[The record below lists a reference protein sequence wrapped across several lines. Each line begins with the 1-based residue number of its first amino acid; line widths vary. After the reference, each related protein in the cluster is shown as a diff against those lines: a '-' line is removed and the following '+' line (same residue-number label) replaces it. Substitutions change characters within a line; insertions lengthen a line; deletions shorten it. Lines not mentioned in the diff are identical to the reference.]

1 MYPPPIDPNEQF
13 PPDSM
18 QDPLGPPPM
27 GPDPMGMMP
36 PEEPMPEDA
45 GPPPE
50 EDLEV
55 DPEDV
60 FGKEVLD
67 ALLRIK
73 DKLCIPEKT
82 VRESFVRRLK
92 KLECYW
98 NNLQYIYWDAI
109 ARDYRDYQDRTN
121 IAFEDPQ
128 ADTDVQA
135 IAKVINIY
143 KAHGQAWISAIA
155 AGIPYVRF
163 FPDDA
168 DNASDVETAKAYSKI
183 AELIQRHNQAE
194 ILFLRALYLLFN
206 TGTVFAYNERKT
218 SKDFGIIHEPIP
230 GEQTITNRSYFCP
243 ACGTPRGQETV
254 VDPNSPSPAP
264 PPPDEGAPIPDPN
277 APPPAD
283 SSQAPDPNQPCPR
296 CGLTLPPENQDQ
308 QETFPITVGYD
319 EKPKSREI
327 IGCYGPLHVEV
338 PHYVSRLEDT
348 PYLRFVTEEPLA
360 KIQETY
366 PEFAHLIK
374 PSYDSDAIERWARND
389 RRYNGEWQE
398 NICTVQRMWLR
409 PWAFNYWGD
418 TKDDIVKQLKQ
429 QFPKGLYM
437 VIINDDLI
445 VEVLEDVLDDHWTA
459 TNSPFSE
466 HIHAEPEG
474 QSIVP
479 LQDMTNELANI
490 TLETIEFGI
499 PETFADPSVLDF
511 ENYSKSEARPGMVN
525 QAKAPSGQNLSAG
538 FHDIKAAS
546 LSQEVEMFAN
556 RLDSTTQFVLGTFPT
571 IYGGS
576 LEGGSGTAREYEL
589 SRAQALQ
596 RLSGTWTV
604 LKSWWA
610 KVMAKSVKSFAEN
623 MQEDEKMV
631 KSIGDSFI
639 NVWIKKSQLQ
649 GKVGEIEPE
658 TSEAFPISWA
668 QKRDVLMQLIQLK
681 DPEVGAILQHPENM
695 SFIAELIGMEDLYI
709 PGDDDRNKQLY
720 EISILIQGQP
730 TVSGIDPMTGQ
741 EQYQSTVP
749 VDPEVDNHNTE
760 SEICLAWLKNDTGL
774 ATKEQ
779 NPAAWMNVRA
789 HYMEHQMV
797 IQQQMMQQYQ
807 QQMQMQSMGQQPQ
820 EGEMT
825 NPEQPQQQSA

>member
-13 PPDSM
+13 PPDPM

-27 GPDPMGMMP
+27 GPDPMAMAPPDDTMP
-36 PEEPMPEDA
+36 LDEAPV
-45 GPPPE
+45 E
-50 EDLEV
+50 EDLEK

-60 FGKEVLD
+60 YGKEVLD

-82 VRESFVRRLK
+82 VREHFVRRLK

-121 IAFEDPQ
+121 VAFEDPQ

-194 ILFLRALYLLFN
+194 ILFLRALYLLYN

-218 SKDFGIIHEPIP
+218 SKDFGIIKEPIQ
-230 GEQTITNRSYFCP
+230 GEQTVTNRTSFCP
-243 ACGTPRGQETV
+243 ACGAPMGQPET
-254 VDPNSPSPAP
+254 
-264 PPPDEGAPIPDPN
+264 IPGEN
-277 APPPAD
+277 PPPAQSMPQD
-283 SSQAPDPNQPCPR
+283 CPT
-296 CGLTLPPENQDQ
+296 CGLNVEPEAQDSP
-308 QETFPITVGYD
+308 ETFPTITGYSD
-319 EKPKSREI
+319 KPKSREI
-327 IGCYGPLHVEV
+327 LACFGPLHVEV
-338 PHYVSRLEDT
+338 PHYISKLDDT
-348 PYLRFVTEEPLA
+348 PYLRFVTEEPLG

-366 PEFAHLIK
+366 PEYAHLIK

-409 PWAFNYWGD
+409 PWAYNYYGNF
-418 TKDDIVKQLKQ
+418 DDEIVKQLKQ
-429 QFPKGLYM
+429 EYPEGLYM
-437 VIINDDLI
+437 VIINEDLI
-445 VEVLEDVLDDHWTA
+445 VEVLKDVLDDHWTA
-459 TNSPFSE
+459 TTSPFAE

-623 MQEDEKMV
+623 MQDDEKMV
-631 KSIGDSFI
+631 QSIGDSFV

-668 QKRDVLMQLIQLK
+668 QKRDVLMQLIQMK
-681 DPEVGAILQHPENM
+681 DPEIGSILQHPENM

-730 TVSGIDPMTGQ
+730 TVAGIDPMTGQ

-749 VDPEVDNHNTE
+749 VDPEIDNHSTE
-760 SEICLAWLKNDTGL
+760 SEVCLAWLKGDVGL

-789 HYMEHQMV
+789 HYMEHQM
-797 IQQQMMQQYQ
+797 ILQQQAM
-807 QQMQMQSMGQQPQ
+807 QQMQMQQQQAMMGQQPQ
-820 EGEMT
+820 EGEMS
-825 NPEQPQQQSA
+825 NPEQPQAQTA